1 MTHAC
6 GRSRESCFF
15 CLPLLAGMLAGC
27 GDGGGSSAGSPGPA
41 TCGGGAPATTC
52 VDVAALAPLCTDSPA
67 LPSVTDLSGAW
78 ILQTTGAQTVT
89 APTYANP
96 FHLKSINVI
105 WVQVVQ
111 SGTDVALTGTYCD
124 RIQNDDPSN
133 PAKVIV
139 TEAWRGTPSRF
150 QRNGTFATD
159 ASGQLT
165 LTLPTLIEVAGAV
178 LADPACEALPTDP
191 NDPRVRDTDRNG
203 YPGISF
209 GLEGLITGT
218 FRSVQRQATA
228 LRGVAIAAGRVVG
241 GMAYES
247 DQSVLSSDPPSIKCT
262 LPVTSAD
269 PAVCSSSFVMVR
281 VPDAVAASGVVDCYW
296 VRAQEAALSGL

>member
-1 MTHAC
+1 
-6 GRSRESCFF
+6 
-15 CLPLLAGMLAGC
+15 
-27 GDGGGSSAGSPGPA
+27 
-41 TCGGGAPATTC
+41 
-52 VDVAALAPLCTDSPA
+52 